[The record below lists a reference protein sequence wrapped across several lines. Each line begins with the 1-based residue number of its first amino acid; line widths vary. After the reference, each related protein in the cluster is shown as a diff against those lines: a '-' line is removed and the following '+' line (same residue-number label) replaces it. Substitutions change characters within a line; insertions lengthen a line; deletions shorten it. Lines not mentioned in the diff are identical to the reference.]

1 MIVNSDWLE
10 TFAAFATRMS
20 FTRAAEELHISQPA
34 VHAQI
39 QKLTEFVG
47 VPLYTRSGRSLAL
60 TPAGEKLWAFA
71 RESRERSGAILG
83 ELRSGGSAQ
92 PVVLAAGEGAFLY
105 LLGPAIR
112 AFVTRRL
119 APLSVLTR
127 DRDQTLAT
135 VRTGQAHLGVTV
147 LDAAPRDLRAEPLA
161 SVGQTV
167 IVPRGHALARKRRVR
182 LVDLAGQAL
191 VLPPPNRPHRMAVAR
206 ALSAAGVTVEVGV
219 EANGWELMAH
229 FVSLGLGV
237 AVVNACCRLPR
248 GVVSRPMPELPLVQY
263 HVIRRRNAHLLQPA
277 EALLQLLRRHV
288 D

>member
-10 TFAAFATRMS
+10 TFATFAAHRN

-39 QKLTEFVG
+39 RKLTELVG
-47 VPLYTRSGRSLAL
+47 VPLYTRSGRRLEL
-60 TPAGEKLWAFA
+60 TRAGETLWAFA
-71 RESRERSGAILG
+71 RESRERSGAILD
-83 ELRSGGSAQ
+83 ELRTGDSAQ
-92 PVVLAAGEGAFLY
+92 PVCLAAGEGAFLY

-127 DRDQTLAT
+127 DRDQTLAA

-147 LDAAPRDLRAEPLA
+147 LDAAPADLRAEPLA

-182 LVDLAGQAL
+182 LVDLAGQTL
-191 VLPPPNRPHRMAVAR
+191 VLPPPDRPHRMVVAR

-219 EANGWELMAH
+219 EASGWELMAH

-248 GVVSRPMPELPLVQY
+248 GVVSRPLPELPPVRYQ
-263 HVIRRRNAHLLQPA
+263 VIRRGNARLSSPA
-277 EALLQLLRRHV
+277 RALLELLHRNV
-288 D
+288 G